1 MGLEEHQFGLLKRKL
16 DALNY
21 THPVEAVSAPLVQ
34 ALLDDLVHTTEA
46 YRALKLE
53 TNKQGQQIYTFDN
66 QVEELELS
74 CRKYTTWGVNH
85 SRNSR

>member
-1 MGLEEHQFGLLKRKL
+1 MVLEEHQFGLLKRKL

-21 THPVEAVSAPLVQ
+21 SHPVDAVSGPLVQ

-53 TNKQGQQIYTFDN
+53 GNKQGQQINNFN
-66 QVEELELS
+66 SQVQLTVHLS
-74 CRKYTTWGVNH
+74 SYGLRG
-85 SRNSR
+85 